1 MMTVYRT
8 MKYRFLDN
16 KSLSLESKGLM
27 MILIERIGERDE
39 DCKLY
44 DAVNKIHS
52 MPEGYFDTLIDELSQ
67 KGYISIEIFKGRKI
81 YNIFC

>member
-8 MKYRFLDN
+8 VKYKFLDD
-16 KSLSLESKGLM
+16 KSLSLEAKGLM

-44 DAVNKIHS
+44 DAVNKIHP
-52 MPEGYFDTLIDELSQ
+52 MVEEYFDTLIDELSQ
-67 KGYISIEIFKGRKI
+67 KGYISIEIFRARKI